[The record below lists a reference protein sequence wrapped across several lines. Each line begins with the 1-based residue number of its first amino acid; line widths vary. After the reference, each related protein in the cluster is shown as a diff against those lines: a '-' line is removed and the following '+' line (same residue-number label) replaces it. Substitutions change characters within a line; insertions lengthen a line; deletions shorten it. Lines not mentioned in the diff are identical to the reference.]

1 MIEEMLIGWEEVGEA
16 LHLHPK
22 TANRKRT
29 YLLSQGLV
37 FYRLIR
43 EPGQRTPHKR
53 VCSYESVIKAHLV
66 KNGRL

>member
-1 MIEEMLIGWEEVGEA
+1 M
-16 LHLHPK
+16 HPK